1 VPSTL
6 LLGANVTAVLG
17 HRHLWVGGVEHNDIS
32 VKNLMYDKFNE
43 DRGILN
49 DYDLAHLEG
58 NPRPSGTERTGT
70 MPFMALDLLTENAW
84 DGMVERR
91 YRHDCESFA
100 WVLLWICCRYD
111 NGKEI
116 RNAPLSRFITHS
128 YVGCFEAKYAIVPTL
143 LQAITATAS
152 YKGSWRSATS
162 LIAYFVAEQ
171 QNRDN
176 RNLQETPTRTPHEPN
191 ADEEMIK
198 AVESKRIYTMGSNES
213 EFAQGS

>member
-1 VPSTL
+1 MPSTL
-6 LLGANVTAVLG
+6 LLGTNVTAVLS
-17 HRHLWVGGVEHNDIS
+17 HHHLWVGGVEHNDIS

-58 NPRPSGTERTGT
+58 NPRPSGTECTGT
-70 MPFMALDLLTENAW
+70 MPFMALDLLTKNAW

-91 YRHDCESFA
+91 YRHDCKSFA

-128 YVGCFEAKYAIVPTL
+128 YVDCFEAKYAIVPA
-143 LQAITATAS
+143 LQTITATAS
-152 YKGSWRSATS
+152 YKGSWDAAIR
-162 LIAYFVAEQ
+162 LVNHFVREQ
-171 QNRDN
+171 LDRDSK
-176 RNLQETPTRTPHEPN
+176 RVLPKGSPHEPELDDVDMVAN
-191 ADEEMIK
+191 V
-198 AVESKRIYTMGSNES
+198 VELRGEHV
-213 EFAQGS
+213 

>member
-1 VPSTL
+1 MPSTL
-6 LLGANVTAVLG
+6 LLGANVIAVLG
-17 HRHLWVGGVEHNDIS
+17 HRHLWVDGVEHNDIS

-43 DRGILN
+43 DHGILN

-70 MPFMALDLLTENAW
+70 MPFMALDLLTKNTW

-128 YVGCFEAKYAIVPTL
+128 YVDCFEAKYAIVPALRT
-143 LQAITATAS
+143 ITATAS
-152 YKGSWRSATS
+152 YKGSWDAVIQ
-162 LIAYFVAEQ
+162 LVNHFVREQ
-171 QNRDN
+171 LDQDSKRV
-176 RNLQETPTRTPHEPN
+176 LPKGSPHEPELDDVDVVAN
-191 ADEEMIK
+191 V
-198 AVESKRIYTMGSNES
+198 VELRGEHV
-213 EFAQGS
+213 